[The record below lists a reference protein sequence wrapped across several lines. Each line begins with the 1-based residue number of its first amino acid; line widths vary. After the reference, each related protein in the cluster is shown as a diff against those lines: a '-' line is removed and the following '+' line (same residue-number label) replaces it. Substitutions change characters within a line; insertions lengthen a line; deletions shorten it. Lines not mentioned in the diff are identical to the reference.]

1 MLLAYSI
8 LAFAPLAII
17 LVYVVY
23 KFAIKRFVDAY
34 LKRSRIAKV
43 IDSSAAIIDNSDES
57 LIHDIGDEIDDI
69 AEKTMSSVEEAKMLI
84 FHSIYKAYTLT
95 IDLLKTAWHHLMHYF
110 VILMRLLRD
119 FSDWV
124 YVKSRDRF
132 VETAAKERKSV
143 RRFWKH
149 LKEYKKESDQ
159 EE

>member
-8 LAFAPLAII
+8 LAFAPLVII
-17 LVYVVY
+17 VGYVIY

-34 LKRSRIAKV
+34 LERSRIAKV
-43 IDSSAAIIDNSDES
+43 IDSGAAVVDDEDES
-57 LIHDIGDEIDDI
+57 LLHDVGDEIDEI
-69 AEKTMSSVEEAKMLI
+69 AEKAISSVEEAKMII
-84 FHSIYKAYTLT
+84 FDSLYKVYTISIDVIKSV
-95 IDLLKTAWHHLMHYF
+95 WHYLMHYF

>member
-1 MLLAYSI
+1 MISGYAI
-8 LAFAPLAII
+8 LAFLPLVLLACFF
-17 LVYVVY
+17 LY
-23 KFAIKRFVDAY
+23 KFVFSKLIGRYTQNSKIGKA
-34 LKRSRIAKV
+34 
-43 IDSSAAIIDNSDES
+43 IDSGAAIVDGEDDS
-57 LIHDIGDEIDDI
+57 LLHEIGDEIDEI
-69 AEKTMSSVEEAKMLI
+69 AEKAMSSVEGAKVI
-84 FHSIYKAYTLT
+84 VFDSIYTSSVFIQGLG
-95 IDLLKTAWHHLMHYF
+95 KTFLHYVMHYF
-110 VILMRLLRD
+110 VIMMRLLRD